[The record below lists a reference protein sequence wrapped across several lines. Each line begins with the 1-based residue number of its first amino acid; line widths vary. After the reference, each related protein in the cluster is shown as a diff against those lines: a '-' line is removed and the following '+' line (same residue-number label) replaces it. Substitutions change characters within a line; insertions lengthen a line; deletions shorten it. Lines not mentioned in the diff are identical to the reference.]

1 MNRSDDLFLSEDF
14 EKLLRESLPDY
25 AADSLLH
32 TLSSGEPAEVSIRLN
47 PFKSA
52 EAEKDGGLSDVLESM
67 AGAFARRVP
76 WCREAVFLKERQ
88 SFTLDPSFHCG
99 AYYVQDSSSMFTALI
114 AGKIAEAL
122 NDGSAPDGKM
132 AGAVLDLCASPG
144 GKSTHLISLVNS
156 LHTAISPADS
166 TVSSSTANLLES
178 RFSEKLPLV
187 VCNEAVG
194 KRVSPLTD
202 NIAKWGAANVIVTS
216 TSARN
221 LGKLDGFFDVILADV
236 PCSGEGMFRKSSD
249 AISGWSLNNVR
260 QCANLQR
267 SIISDVWPAL
277 KAGGL
282 LVYST
287 CTYNHL
293 ENGDNVKYIAEE
305 LGAEIA
311 ELDDI
316 VSSAIGFAGRKGV
329 VKLPCGYQFVPG
341 LVPGEGQ
348 FFAVLRKKASP
359 IMQRSPKE
367 KLSASKPFG
376 FQEVLGSLKVMA
388 GSGGLGVK
396 GSELLE
402 EIPVAFYLDRSSNA
416 VYMLP
421 GNIDLQSMMLKT
433 ARTLT
438 ATSPSCIKMFGCK
451 VGEIKAGKMIPDAD
465 LALNTSLKGAESA
478 QISIFASKSDKC
490 SIKLDFACIEV
501 DKESALK
508 FLCKENITP
517 QPEWPRGYVLLTYH
531 SRGLG
536 FVNNLGTRCNNLH
549 PLMRRILNKSL
560 KNEE

>member
-32 TLSSGEPAEVSIRLN
+32 TVSSGEPAEVSIRIN
-47 PFKSA
+47 PSKSSV
-52 EAEKDGGLSDVLESM
+52 AEKDMLSDASEGGLNDVPEGSSGGVGM
-67 AGAFARRVP
+67 ASVFAGAVP
-76 WCREAVFLKERQ
+76 WCREACFLKERR
-88 SFTLDPSFHCG
+88 SFTLDPAFHCG
-99 AYYVQDSSSMFTALI
+99 AYYVQDSSSMFLSLLVGLI
-114 AGKIAEAL
+114 RKTISSG
-122 NDGSAPDGKM
+122 NSN
-132 AGAVLDLCASPG
+132 VLDLCASPG
-144 GKSTHLISLVNS
+144 GKSTHLVSLVNG

-194 KRVSPLTD
+194 KRVPPLTD

-236 PCSGEGMFRKSSD
+236 PCSGEGMFRKSAD
-249 AISGWSLNNVR
+249 AVSGWSLKGVEE
-260 QCANLQR
+260 CAALQR
-267 SIISDVWPAL
+267 SIIEDIWPAL
-277 KAGGL
+277 REGGL

-329 VKLPCGYQFVPG
+329 VKLPFGYQFVPG

-348 FFAVLRKKASP
+348 FFAVLRKRAAQFRKHGPSVS
-359 IMQRSPKE
+359 R
-367 KLSASKPFG
+367 
-376 FQEVLGSLKVMA
+376 
-388 GSGGLGVK
+388 
-396 GSELLE
+396 
-402 EIPVAFYLDRSSNA
+402 PVSNLDMDFFHDKSSSI

-421 GNIDLQSMMLKT
+421 SDGKLQERMLKVQQV
-433 ARTLT
+433 LG
-438 ATSPSCIKMFGCK
+438 SKEPSCIKMFGCK
-451 VGEIKAGKMIPDAD
+451 VGEIKAGKLIPDAD
-465 LALNTSLKGAESA
+465 LALNTAMLGAETARFSV
-478 QISIFASKSDKC
+478 FPSKADKTPVRME
-490 SIKLDFACIEV
+490 INAVEV
-501 DKESALK
+501 GKETALK
-508 FLCKENITP
+508 FLAKETITP

-549 PLMRRILNKSL
+549 PLHRRIRQNI
-560 KNEE
+560 

>member
-187 VCNEAVG
+187 VCNEAVS
-194 KRVSPLTD
+194 KRVPPLTD

-236 PCSGEGMFRKSSD
+236 PCSGEGMFRKSAD
-249 AISGWSLNNVR
+249 AVSGWSLKGVEE
-260 QCANLQR
+260 CAALQR
-267 SIISDVWPAL
+267 SIIEDIWPAL
-277 KAGGL
+277 REGGL

-293 ENGDNVKYIAEE
+293 ENGDNVKHIAEE
-305 LGAEIA
+305 LGAEIV

-316 VSSAIGFAGRKGV
+316 VSSAIGFAGRKGA
-329 VKLPCGYQFVPG
+329 VKLPFGYQFVPG

-348 FFAVLRKKASP
+348 FFAVLRKRAAQS
-359 IMQRSPKE
+359 RSGAGKQ
-367 KLSASKPFG
+367 KSFG
-376 FQEVLGSLKVMA
+376 QSGIQKIAGAAEVVFRKHGPSVSRPVSNLGMDFFHDK
-388 GSGGLGVK
+388 
-396 GSELLE
+396 
-402 EIPVAFYLDRSSNA
+402 SSSI

-421 GNIDLQSMMLKT
+421 SDGKLQERMLKVQQV
-433 ARTLT
+433 LG
-438 ATSPSCIKMFGCK
+438 SKEPSCIKMFGCK
-451 VGEIKAGKMIPDAD
+451 VGEIKAGKLIPDAD
-465 LALNTSLKGAESA
+465 LALNTAMLGAETARFSV
-478 QISIFASKSDKC
+478 FPSKADKTPVRME
-490 SIKLDFACIEV
+490 INAVEV
-501 DKESALK
+501 GKETALK
-508 FLCKENITP
+508 FLAKETITP
-517 QPEWPRGYVLLTYH
+517 QPEWPRGYVLFAYDSL
-531 SRGLG
+531 GLG

-549 PLMRRILNKSL
+549 PLHRRIRQNI
-560 KNEE
+560 

>member
-52 EAEKDGGLSDVLESM
+52 EAEKDGGLSDVPESM

-76 WCREAVFLKERQ
+76 WCRKAVFLKERQ
-88 SFTLDPSFHCG
+88 SFTLDPAFHCG

-187 VCNEAVG
+187 VCNEAVS
-194 KRVSPLTD
+194 KRVPPLTD

-221 LGKLDGFFDVILADV
+221 LGKLDGFFDIILADV

-249 AISGWSLNNVR
+249 AITGWSLNNVR

-305 LGAEIA
+305 LEAEIV

-316 VSSAIGFAGRKGV
+316 VSSAIGFAGREGV
-329 VKLPCGYQFVPG
+329 VKLPFGYQFVPG

-348 FFAVLRKKASP
+348 FFAVLRKRAAQS
-359 IMQRSPKE
+359 RSGTGKQ
-367 KLSASKPFG
+367 KSFG
-376 FQEVLGSLKVMA
+376 QSGIQKIAGAAEVVFRKHDPSVSRPVSNLGMDFFHDK
-388 GSGGLGVK
+388 
-396 GSELLE
+396 
-402 EIPVAFYLDRSSNA
+402 SSSI

-421 GNIDLQSMMLKT
+421 SDGKLQERMLKVQQV
-433 ARTLT
+433 LG
-438 ATSPSCIKMFGCK
+438 SKEPSCIKMFGCK
-451 VGEIKAGKMIPDAD
+451 VGEIKAGKLIPDAD
-465 LALNTSLKGAESA
+465 LALNTAMLGAETARFSV
-478 QISIFASKSDKC
+478 FPSKADKTPVRME
-490 SIKLDFACIEV
+490 INAVEV
-501 DKESALK
+501 GKETALK
-508 FLCKENITP
+508 FLAKETITP

-549 PLMRRILNKSL
+549 PLHRRIRQNI
-560 KNEE
+560 

>member
-52 EAEKDGGLSDVLESM
+52 EAEKDGGLSDILESM

-187 VCNEAVG
+187 VCNEAVS
-194 KRVSPLTD
+194 KRVPPLTD
-202 NIAKWGAANVIVTS
+202 NIAKWGAANVIVTG
-216 TSARN
+216 TSASN
-221 LGKLDGFFDVILADV
+221 LGRLTDFFDVILADV
-236 PCSGEGMFRKSSD
+236 PCSGEGMFRKSAD
-249 AISGWSLNNVR
+249 AVSGWSLKGVEE
-260 QCANLQR
+260 CAALQR
-267 SIISDVWPAL
+267 SIIEDIWPAL
-277 KAGGL
+277 REGGL

-293 ENGDNVKYIAEE
+293 ENGDNVKHIAEE
-305 LGAEIA
+305 LGAEIV

-329 VKLPCGYQFVPG
+329 VKLPFGYQFVPG

-348 FFAVLRKKASP
+348 FFAVLRKRAAQS
-359 IMQRSPKE
+359 RSGAGKQ
-367 KLSASKPFG
+367 KSFG
-376 FQEVLGSLKVMA
+376 QSGIQKIAGAAEVVFRKHGPSVSRPVSNLGMDFFHDK
-388 GSGGLGVK
+388 
-396 GSELLE
+396 
-402 EIPVAFYLDRSSNA
+402 SSSI

-421 GNIDLQSMMLKT
+421 SDGKLQERMLKVQQV
-433 ARTLT
+433 LG
-438 ATSPSCIKMFGCK
+438 SKEPSCIKMFGCK
-451 VGEIKAGKMIPDAD
+451 VGEIKAGKLIPDAD
-465 LALNTSLKGAESA
+465 LALNTAMLGAETARFSV
-478 QISIFASKSDKC
+478 FPSKADKTPVRME
-490 SIKLDFACIEV
+490 INAVEV
-501 DKESALK
+501 GKETALK
-508 FLCKENITP
+508 FLAKETITP
-517 QPEWPRGYVLLTYH
+517 QPEWPRGYVLFAYDSL
-531 SRGLG
+531 GLG

-549 PLMRRILNKSL
+549 PLHRRIRQNI
-560 KNEE
+560 

>member
-47 PFKSA
+47 PSKSSV
-52 EAEKDGGLSDVLESM
+52 AEKDMLSDASESM
-67 AGAFARRVP
+67 ASVFAGAVP
-76 WCREAVFLKERQ
+76 WCREACFLKERR
-88 SFTLDPSFHCG
+88 SFTLDPAFHCG

-194 KRVSPLTD
+194 KRVPPLTD
-202 NIAKWGAANVIVTS
+202 NIAKWGAANVIVTG
-216 TSARN
+216 TSASN
-221 LGKLDGFFDVILADV
+221 LGRLTDFFDVILADV
-236 PCSGEGMFRKSSD
+236 PCSGEGMFRKSAD
-249 AISGWSLNNVR
+249 AVSGWSLKGVEE
-260 QCANLQR
+260 CAALQR
-267 SIISDVWPAL
+267 SIIEDIWPAL
-277 KAGGL
+277 REGGL

-293 ENGDNVKYIAEE
+293 ENGDNVKHLAEE

-329 VKLPCGYQFVPG
+329 VKLPFGYQFVPG

-348 FFAVLRKKASP
+348 FFAVLRKCAAQS
-359 IMQRSPKE
+359 RSGAGKQ
-367 KLSASKPFG
+367 KSFG
-376 FQEVLGSLKVMA
+376 QSGIQKIAGAAEVVFRKHDPSV
-388 GSGGLGVK
+388 SR
-396 GSELLE
+396 
-402 EIPVAFYLDRSSNA
+402 PVSNLDMDFFHDKSSSI

-421 GNIDLQSMMLKT
+421 SDGKLQERMLKVQQV
-433 ARTLT
+433 LG
-438 ATSPSCIKMFGCK
+438 SKEPSCIKMFGCK
-451 VGEIKAGKMIPDAD
+451 VGEIKAGKLIPDAD
-465 LALNTSLKGAESA
+465 LALNTAMLGAETARFSV
-478 QISIFASKSDKC
+478 FPSKADKTPVRME
-490 SIKLDFACIEV
+490 INAVEV
-501 DKESALK
+501 GKETALK
-508 FLCKENITP
+508 FLAKETITP
-517 QPEWPRGYVLLTYH
+517 QPEWPRGYVLFAYDSL
-531 SRGLG
+531 GLG

-549 PLMRRILNKSL
+549 PLHRRIRQNI
-560 KNEE
+560 

>member
-47 PFKSA
+47 PSKSSV
-52 EAEKDGGLSDVLESM
+52 AEKDMLSDASESM
-67 AGAFARRVP
+67 ASVFAGAVP
-76 WCREAVFLKERQ
+76 WCREACFLKERR
-88 SFTLDPSFHCG
+88 SFTLDPAFHCG

-187 VCNEAVG
+187 VCNEAVS
-194 KRVSPLTD
+194 KRVPPLTD
-202 NIAKWGAANVIVTS
+202 NIAKWGAANVIVTG
-216 TSARN
+216 TSASN
-221 LGKLDGFFDVILADV
+221 LGRLTDFFDVILADV
-236 PCSGEGMFRKSSD
+236 PCSGEGMFRKSAD
-249 AISGWSLNNVR
+249 AVSGWSLKGVEE
-260 QCANLQR
+260 CAALQR
-267 SIISDVWPAL
+267 SIIEDIWPAL
-277 KAGGL
+277 REGGL

-293 ENGDNVKYIAEE
+293 ENGDNVKHIAEE

-329 VKLPCGYQFVPG
+329 VKLPFGYQFVPG

-348 FFAVLRKKASP
+348 FFAVLRKRAAQS
-359 IMQRSPKE
+359 RSGTGKQ
-367 KLSASKPFG
+367 KSFG
-376 FQEVLGSLKVMA
+376 QSGIQKIAGAAEVVFRQHDPSV
-388 GSGGLGVK
+388 SR
-396 GSELLE
+396 
-402 EIPVAFYLDRSSNA
+402 PVSNLDMDFFHDKSSSI

-421 GNIDLQSMMLKT
+421 SDGKLQERMLKVQQV
-433 ARTLT
+433 LG
-438 ATSPSCIKMFGCK
+438 SKEPSCIKMFGCK
-451 VGEIKAGKMIPDAD
+451 VGEIKAGKLIPDAD
-465 LALNTSLKGAESA
+465 LALNTAMLGAETARFSV
-478 QISIFASKSDKC
+478 FPSKADKTPVRME
-490 SIKLDFACIEV
+490 INAVEV
-501 DKESALK
+501 GKETALK
-508 FLCKENITP
+508 FLAKETITP
-517 QPEWPRGYVLLTYH
+517 QPEWPRGYVLFAYDSL
-531 SRGLG
+531 GLG

-549 PLMRRILNKSL
+549 PLNRRIRQNI
-560 KNEE
+560 